1 MISYIFAMDEE
12 RAIGKNNDL
21 PWHLPADFQ
30 FFKDTTKHHTIVMGR
45 KTFDSLD
52 KKPLPHRRNI
62 IVTRNK
68 DYLADGCEVVHTI
81 DEAKALFH
89 PDEETFVIG
98 GTELFKLFMDDADR
112 MYITRIEGV
121 FNGDTFFPEVPEEE
135 WKLVSSREGVVDEK
149 NKHKHQY
156 EVYER
161 V

>member
-21 PWHLPADFQ
+21 PWHLPADFK

-45 KTFDSLD
+45 KTFDSLG

-68 DYLADGCEVVHTI
+68 GYEAEGCEVVHTI
-81 DEAKALFH
+81 DEAKALFN

-135 WKLVSSREGVVDEK
+135 WTLVSSREGVVDEK
-149 NKHKHQY
+149 NKYKHKY

-161 V
+161 A

>member
-21 PWHLPADFQ
+21 PWHLPADFK

-45 KTFDSLD
+45 KTFDSLG

-68 DYLADGCEVVHTI
+68 GYEAEGCEVVHTI
-81 DEAKALFH
+81 DEAKALFN

-135 WKLVSSREGVVDEK
+135 WTLVSSREGVVDEK
-149 NKHKHQY
+149 NKYKHKY
-156 EVYER
+156 EVYDR
-161 V
+161 A